1 MKRVYLAALTGQTD
15 PQSNE
20 EVQGEF
26 CISTLAVSANI
37 SNSYS
42 SHNHQFKQLYVST
55 SYFDL
60 SPLCP
65 DLLEDPKCDTMTGN
79 LMIRDNLAPKLRRSS
94 VPVHSDGRAHR
105 GLTKNEPPA
114 PKLTP
119 VIVTEVC
126 SCTCFLAK
134 QGKELYGHND
144 RSWWGSNPRS
154 QTAAKWTQ
162 FGQGE
167 TELWQM
173 LLVKGTKYASI
184 TVSLCGLERIQN
196 KVIKDLCCRIIP
208 PVKKPNMTITSMPNV
223 WAQL

>member
-119 VIVTEVC
+119 VILTEIC
-126 SCTCFLAK
+126 SCTCFLATMTEAGEVQTPDPRQPLNELNLAKERQNYGRCFWSKIRDNK
-134 QGKELYGHND
+134 QYNCEPVWIRK
-144 RSWWGSNPRS
+144 NP
-154 QTAAKWTQ
+154 K
-162 FGQGE
+162 
-167 TELWQM
+167 
-173 LLVKGTKYASI
+173 
-184 TVSLCGLERIQN
+184 
-196 KVIKDLCCRIIP
+196 
-208 PVKKPNMTITSMPNV
+208 
-223 WAQL
+223 

>member
-1 MKRVYLAALTGQTD
+1 MKGVYLAALTGQTD

-55 SYFDL
+55 SYFTTL
-60 SPLCP
+60 SRSARRPKVWHYDRKSNDQGQSSTKAQAFQCP
-65 DLLEDPKCDTMTGN
+65 CPQWREGSPWTHQERTPCSKTDTCNRDWN
-79 LMIRDNLAPKLRRSS
+79 LQLHM
-94 VPVHSDGRAHR
+94 
-105 GLTKNEPPA
+105 
-114 PKLTP
+114 
-119 VIVTEVC
+119 
-126 SCTCFLAK
+126 FF
-134 QGKELYGHND
+134 GHND

-184 TVSLCGLERIQN
+184 TVSLCRLERIQN